1 MIKFNRFKRK
11 LNRLFFE
18 FIAAFMGV
26 LIAMFV
32 SNWEQ
37 DRTEKKFI
45 ERSIS
50 SICLDNVQN
59 LKHLDL
65 QLKSLQHHLDTF
77 AVYRENENLSLINVV
92 AKSKGF
98 ELFPLQDGGWQILER
113 SNLIH
118 RMDYDIV
125 STLQKLDD
133 QLKMLIDKRERAKD
147 ILYQHTYDTSSKQ
160 KKTFRMTTYALYSS
174 CEYYQTSA
182 LKLDSLLRVKY
193 PDCMKN

>member
-1 MIKFNRFKRK
+1 MIISRRFKRK

-45 ERSIS
+45 KKSIS
-50 SICLDNVQN
+50 SICLDNRQN
-59 LKHLDL
+59 LINLDL
-65 QLKSLQHHLDTF
+65 QLQSLEKQLDTF
-77 AVYRENENLSLINVV
+77 AVYKKDEHLSLVKVI
-92 AKSKGF
+92 SKNRGL

-118 RMDYDIV
+118 RMDYDIT
-125 STLQKLDD
+125 STLQTLDD
-133 QLKMLIDKRERAKD
+133 QMQTVIDKRNRAKD

-160 KKTFRMTTYALYSS
+160 KKTFRLTVRALHSS
-174 CEYYQTSA
+174 CEFYKKFA
-182 LKLDSLLRVKY
+182 LELDSLLREKY
-193 PDCMKN
+193 PECIE